1 MVSESGRTGSAPT
14 VNGTREV
21 AQAAPG
27 FGRVLGGLPGP
38 AGHHEQVGGRAE
50 QDRDRVAARRPQ
62 AIEFAGGGI
71 RGAGYFGHEQRR
83 MRTDRGRDQHLVI
96 AQRLPDVPELTA
108 ADGGP

>member
-14 VNGTREV
+14 VNGTAKSRRLPPAV
-21 AQAAPG
+21 
-27 FGRVLGGLPGP
+27 GRVLGGLPGP

-71 RGAGYFGHEQRR
+71 RGAGYFGHE
-83 MRTDRGRDQHLVI
+83 
-96 AQRLPDVPELTA
+96 
-108 ADGGP
+108 

>member
-1 MVSESGRTGSAPT
+1 MPEAIACQVTVLAPRADPGEQPLPDGQRERQDG
-14 VNGTREV
+14 VRAHGERDREV

-62 AIEFAGGGI
+62 AVEFAGGGI
-71 RGAGYFGHEQRR
+71 RGAGYLGHE
-83 MRTDRGRDQHLVI
+83 
-96 AQRLPDVPELTA
+96 
-108 ADGGP
+108 